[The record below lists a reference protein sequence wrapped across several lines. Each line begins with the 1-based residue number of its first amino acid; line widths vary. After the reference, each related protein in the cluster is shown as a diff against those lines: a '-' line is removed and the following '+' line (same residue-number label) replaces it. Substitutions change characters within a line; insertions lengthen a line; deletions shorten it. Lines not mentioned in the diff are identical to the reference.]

1 MAAKVEEAF
10 EAVEAGVEVVIV
22 NGLRPERVIGAL
34 RGERVEGTY
43 LVRSISPG
51 RS

>member
-1 MAAKVEEAF
+1 
-10 EAVEAGVEVVIV
+10 
-22 NGLRPERVIGAL
+22 VIGAL

-43 LVRSISPG
+43 LVRSLSSG